1 MKIIHITQNQPLG
14 ILGQALNLALV
25 LTISGLMSA
34 NVEAHRGAVDEVDA
48 CNVRVGFERVHF
60 TAYTPTL
67 SGGMGYCT
75 IIPKVGPTNL
85 VFDYEGRSLRNVS
98 VEFEITKE
106 PDGKR
111 VFYQAPQKIKTGTAN
126 GMVDF
131 REYGAGSYLA
141 HIAIVDKDQRLDTH
155 IPFSVGVES
164 VEDNSNMTNI
174 LAIGSVLLM
183 VYGVFRWATKETPD
197 QTPAS

>member
-1 MKIIHITQNQPLG
+1 MRIIHFTQNRALG
-14 ILGQALNLALV
+14 IPGKALNLALI
-25 LTISGLMSA
+25 LTLLGLIST
-34 NVEAHRGAVDEVDA
+34 NVEAHRGAVDEIDA

-67 SGGMGYCT
+67 SGGMEYCS
-75 IIPKVGPTNL
+75 IIPDVGPTNL

-155 IPFSVGVES
+155 IPFSVGVEPVGS
-164 VEDNSNMTNI
+164 NRNMTNI

-183 VYGVFRWATKETPD
+183 VYGVFRWATKETAD
-197 QTPAS
+197 QTPVS